1 MDGNVSRLAIGFGSC
16 SSSNPLVPDF
26 LLGFG
31 DAQGNF
37 LAVKVS
43 GGHLTCL
50 HPPKLDIFTGEQAY
64 GYTDLLSCML
74 LDA

>member
-1 MDGNVSRLAIGFGSC
+1 MGSLNIGLASF
-16 SSSNPLVPDF
+16 SSLTLPLPDF
-26 LLGFG
+26 LLSFG

-43 GGHLTCL
+43 NAQLARPRH
-50 HPPKLDIFTGEQAY
+50 PKLDIYIRKKAY

>member
-1 MDGNVSRLAIGFGSC
+1 MGSLKIGLTSFP
-16 SSSNPLVPDF
+16 SSSLPFPDF
-26 LLGFG
+26 LLSFG

-43 GGHLTCL
+43 DAHLACL
-50 HPPKLDIFTGEQAY
+50 CHPKLDTSSGKKAY

>member
-1 MDGNVSRLAIGFGSC
+1 MDGNVGSYRAYFMFFLKHSC
-16 SSSNPLVPDF
+16 SDF
-26 LLGFG
+26 LLSFG

-43 GGHLTCL
+43 KCISH
-50 HPPKLDIFTGEQAY
+50 HPEPNTSTGKKAY